1 MTTQKAAQGSNELQ
15 RLHSARANVRITP
28 RPGALTNPYSLS
40 LDQMGLLKDYETIF
54 TAVGK
59 THSANS
65 RFSKC
70 VTN

>member
-1 MTTQKAAQGSNELQ
+1 MIDDEIVHLVWKLMVVKWRFED
-15 RLHSARANVRITP
+15 
-28 RPGALTNPYSLS
+28 NPYSLS